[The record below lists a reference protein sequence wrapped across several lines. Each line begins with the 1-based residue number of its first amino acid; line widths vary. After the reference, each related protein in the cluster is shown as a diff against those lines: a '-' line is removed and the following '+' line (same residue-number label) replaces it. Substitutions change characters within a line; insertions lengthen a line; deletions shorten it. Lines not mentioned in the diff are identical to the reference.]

1 VRQRRALS
9 LSATQVDRRIMA
21 VVPVDMYDHNGSARA
36 SGTRLTEEDRNNLV
50 DSLAEQRYAGL
61 GAMASVPTQ
70 PGAPSGFAP
79 PNTR

>member
-1 VRQRRALS
+1 
-9 LSATQVDRRIMA
+9 M
-21 VVPVDMYDHNGSARA
+21 
-36 SGTRLTEEDRNNLV
+36 TEEDRNNLV

>member
-1 VRQRRALS
+1 VLHAVAQALQ
-9 LSATQVDRRIMA
+9 LNDVDRHVRPQRCSKGFWDSM
-21 VVPVDMYDHNGSARA
+21 
-36 SGTRLTEEDRNNLV
+36 TEEDRNNLV